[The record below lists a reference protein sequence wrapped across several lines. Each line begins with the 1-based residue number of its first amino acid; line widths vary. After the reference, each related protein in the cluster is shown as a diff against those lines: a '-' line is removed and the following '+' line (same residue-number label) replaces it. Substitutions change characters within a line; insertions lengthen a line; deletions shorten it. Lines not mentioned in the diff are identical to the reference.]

1 MAKKRDSSI
10 IADNRRARHDY
21 SFDETI
27 ECGIEL
33 KGTEVKSMKTN
44 RFSFSDAYARIRD
57 NELWLI
63 GLHVTPYPFGNI
75 YNHDPDRDRKLLAH
89 RQEIKRLKRKVDE
102 KGYTLIP
109 LNFHLKDG
117 KVKVQVGLG
126 KGKRAYDKREDI
138 KRRDQKREAEREI
151 RKRLKY

>member
-109 LNFHLKDG
+109 INFHLKDG

>member
-33 KGTEVKSMKTN
+33 KGTEVKSVKTN

-89 RQEIKRLKRKVDE
+89 KQEIKRLKRKVDE